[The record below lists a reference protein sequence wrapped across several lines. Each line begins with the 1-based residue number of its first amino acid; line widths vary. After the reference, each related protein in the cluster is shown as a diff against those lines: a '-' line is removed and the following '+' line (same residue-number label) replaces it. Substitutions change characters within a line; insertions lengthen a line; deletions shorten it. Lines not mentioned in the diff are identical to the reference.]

1 MFGPNIVGE
10 RVRLGPPDATMIPAF
25 LRWMADPEVIRY
37 LTPTFPPSEA
47 MEQEW
52 LDRMARD
59 ENQVLWAV
67 WATDGEAGDRLI
79 GTTGIHRLN
88 WRDRR
93 AVTGNLIGEK
103 AEWGKGYGS
112 EVVRLRTRYAFEMLG
127 LEKVMTEAF
136 QENRGSIRA
145 LEKAGYRQCGT
156 LRRHIYRHGRWHDF
170 WLAEL
175 LREEWEG

>member
-1 MFGPNIVGE
+1 MFGPNIAGE

-25 LRWMADPEVIRY
+25 LRWLADPDVTRY
-37 LTPTFPPSEA
+37 LGAGFPPSHT

-52 LDRMARD
+52 LDRIARSEAD
-59 ENQVLWAV
+59 VVWAV

-79 GTTGIHRLN
+79 GTTGIHGLN

-93 AVTGNLIGEK
+93 ATTGNLIGEK
-103 AEWGKGYGS
+103 AEWRKGYGS
-112 EVVRLRTRYAFEMLG
+112 EAVRLRTRYAFEMLG
-127 LEKVMTEAF
+127 LQKVMTEAF
-136 QENRGSIRA
+136 AENLASIRA

-156 LRRHIYRHGRWHDF
+156 LRRHVFRHGRWHDF
-170 WLAEL
+170 WVAEL